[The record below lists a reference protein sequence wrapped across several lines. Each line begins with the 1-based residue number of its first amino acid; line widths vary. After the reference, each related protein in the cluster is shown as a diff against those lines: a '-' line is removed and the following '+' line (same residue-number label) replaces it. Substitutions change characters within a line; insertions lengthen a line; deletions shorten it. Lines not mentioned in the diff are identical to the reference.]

1 MENENRHE
9 FPYPAAS
16 HARRYQAGNH
26 RLNLTAEKYAVFV
39 ICRISIMAKVNF
51 NEGG

>member
-9 FPYPAAS
+9 FLILQPVTPGGIKP
-16 HARRYQAGNH
+16 GNH